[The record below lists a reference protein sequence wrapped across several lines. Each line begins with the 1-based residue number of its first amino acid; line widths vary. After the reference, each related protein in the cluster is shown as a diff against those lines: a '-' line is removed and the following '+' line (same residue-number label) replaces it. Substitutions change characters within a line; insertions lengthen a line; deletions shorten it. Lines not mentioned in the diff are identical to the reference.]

1 MHNGIGDITAKLAD
15 IPLFEGLAP
24 ELLADLARASH
35 VTRLQKGALLYSAG
49 EEARVLFHVLSG
61 QLKVAV
67 SSSDGGE
74 KVIDVVA
81 PGQNIGMAEL
91 FGNLPYVSF
100 AETVAPSLV
109 LHISREAIL
118 RVIDRDPRVSHRLLR
133 AIGERQSAIERDI
146 ASSSF
151 KSGCRRVVDYLLRQA
166 ETCDDCSDATVELG
180 MPKHLLAARLGFTPE
195 TLSRAFR
202 YLSEAGLIS
211 VRGKQVTL
219 SRKLMNATDGED
231 FEAGMR
237 QPSSSRTADRP
248 ASRPANHDRRW
259 PAGGAH
265 AGLGRIAAWA

>member
-1 MHNGIGDITAKLAD
+1 MNGIGDIAARLAEV
-15 IPLFEGLAP
+15 PLFEGLAP
-24 ELLADLARASH
+24 ELLNDLARASH
-35 VTRLQKGALLYSAG
+35 VVRLPKGALLYSAG
-49 EEARVLFHVLSG
+49 EQARVLVHVLSG

-91 FGNLPYVSF
+91 FGNIPYVSF

-109 LHISREAIL
+109 LHISREAVL
-118 RVIDRDPRVSHRLLR
+118 RVVDRDPRISRRLLR
-133 AIGERQSAIERDI
+133 AIGERQATIERDI

-166 ETCDDCSDATVELG
+166 ETCGDAAAATVDLG

-211 VRGKQVTL
+211 VRGKQVKL
-219 SRKLMNATDGED
+219 SPKLMHTADNDEVD
-231 FEAGMR
+231 SVIR
-237 QPSSSRTADRP
+237 QPAAGDTWRDR
-248 ASRPANHDRRW
+248 SVR
-259 PAGGAH
+259 AGG
-265 AGLGRIAAWA
+265 GRVAAWA

>member
-1 MHNGIGDITAKLAD
+1 MNGIGDIAAKLAD

-24 ELLADLARASH
+24 DLLADLARASH
-35 VTRLQKGALLYSAG
+35 VARLPKGALLYSAG
-49 EEARVLFHVLSG
+49 EQARVLFHVLSG

-81 PGQNIGMAEL
+81 PGHNIGMAEL
-91 FGNLPYVSF
+91 FGGVPYVSF

-118 RVIDRDPRVSHRLLR
+118 RVVDRDPRISRRLLR
-133 AIGERQSAIERDI
+133 AIGERQSALERDI

-166 ETCDDCSDATVELG
+166 ETCGDGPDATVELG

-211 VRGKQVTL
+211 VRGKQVKL
-219 SRKLMNATDGED
+219 SPKLMHTADNDEVD
-231 FEAGMR
+231 SVIR
-237 QPSSSRTADRP
+237 QPAAGDAWRDR
-248 ASRPANHDRRW
+248 AVR
-259 PAGGAH
+259 AGGS
-265 AGLGRIAAWA
+265 RVAAWA